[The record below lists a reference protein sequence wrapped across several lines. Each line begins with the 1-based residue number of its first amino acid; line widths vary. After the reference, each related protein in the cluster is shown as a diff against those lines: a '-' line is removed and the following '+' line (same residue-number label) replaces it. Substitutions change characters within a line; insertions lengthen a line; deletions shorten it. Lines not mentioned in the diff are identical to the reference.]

1 MTILDDALDFDRIAA
16 AQVTQAPYPH
26 AIIKDSI
33 LPAAATALA
42 RALPSVTKHGS
53 LRFNEIDRSPE
64 LDALIAE
71 LESDRFRAMMEQ
83 KFDID
88 LAGKTIF
95 HTYRG
100 MMRKQDGVIHTD
112 TPAKTLTILLY
123 LNPPEGEEKVPLRL
137 LNSSSDLEDYFAEV
151 PSSMGTMLL
160 FKVTDNCWHGHK
172 SMVGPRHSL
181 QLNYL
186 SGIEMQGHERLR
198 RRFAKLK
205 RTLLGARG

>member
-1 MTILDDALDFDRIAA
+1 MFDQALDFDRIETAP
-16 AQVTQAPYPH
+16 VTEAPYPH
-26 AIIKDSI
+26 AIIADSI
-33 LPAAATALA
+33 LPQAAAAIA
-42 RALPSVTKHGS
+42 KALPSVTEHGS
-53 LRFNEIDRSPE
+53 LRFHQIDRSPE
-64 LDALIAE
+64 LDALITE
-71 LESDRFRAMMEQ
+71 LESDRFRALMEK
-83 KFDID
+83 KFDLD
-88 LAGKTIF
+88 LSGKTIF

-137 LNSSSDLEDYFAEV
+137 LNSSTDLDDYFAEV

-172 SMVGPRHSL
+172 SMTGPRHSL

-186 SGIEMQGHERLR
+186 SGIEMKGHERVR
-198 RRFAKLK
+198 RRLAKLK
-205 RTLLGARG
+205 RTLFGADA

>member
-1 MTILDDALDFDRIAA
+1 MTLFDQALDFDRIAA
-16 AQVTQAPYPH
+16 APITQAPYPH

-33 LPAAATALA
+33 LPDAAGALA
-42 RALPSVTKHGS
+42 KALPKVSEHGS
-53 LRFNEIDRSPE
+53 LRFHQIDRSPQ

-71 LESDRFRAMMEQ
+71 LESDRFRALMAK
-83 KFDID
+83 KFDIELD
-88 LAGKTIF
+88 GLTIF

-123 LNPPEGEEKVPLRL
+123 LNSPEEEKVPLRL

-186 SGIEMQGHERLR
+186 SGIEMKGHERLR

-205 RTLLGARG
+205 RTLFGAGS

>member
-1 MTILDDALDFDRIAA
+1 MTMVDEMLDFDRIAA
-16 AQVTQAPYPH
+16 VPVTQAPYPH
-26 AIIKDSI
+26 AIISDSI
-33 LPAAATALA
+33 LPAAARALA
-42 RALPSVTKHGS
+42 GALPSVTEHGS

-71 LESDRFRAMMEQ
+71 LESDRFRALMEA

-88 LAGKTIF
+88 LAGLTIF

-100 MMRKQDGVIHTD
+100 MMRRQDGVIHTD

-123 LNPPEGEEKVPLRL
+123 LNPPEAEEKVPLRL

-198 RRFAKLK
+198 RRFA
-205 RTLLGARG
+205 

>member
-1 MTILDDALDFDRIAA
+1 MTTVDQALDFDRIAA
-16 AQVTQAPYPH
+16 APIIPSPYPH
-26 AIIKDSI
+26 AIITDTI
-33 LPAAATALA
+33 LPDAARALA
-42 RALPSVTKHGS
+42 RALPNVTEHGS
-53 LRFNEIDRSPE
+53 LRFHQIDRSPE

-71 LESDRFRAMMEQ
+71 LESDRFRALMER

-88 LAGKTIF
+88 LSDKQIF

-100 MMRKQDGVIHTD
+100 MMRKEDGVIHTD

-172 SMVGPRHSL
+172 PMVGPRHSL

-186 SGIEMQGHERLR
+186 SGIEMKGHERTR
-198 RRFAKLK
+198 RRWQKWKRKLF
-205 RTLLGARG
+205 G